1 MKNHKIILADNCNT
15 IYNDKLQSNSSNKA
29 TEVTENDPASSVNN
43 ENDDLADVSDWNKSS
58 QMAVDEI
65 TQKYQPNGVTADEL
79 IWTNA
84 GIWKK

>member
-1 MKNHKIILADNCNT
+1 MKNNQVILALLTAILFTMTSCN
-15 IYNDKLQSNSSNKA
+15 KANSSNKA

-65 TQKYQPNGVTADEL
+65 TQKYGNQMVSLLMN
-79 IWTNA
+79 
-84 GIWKK
+84 